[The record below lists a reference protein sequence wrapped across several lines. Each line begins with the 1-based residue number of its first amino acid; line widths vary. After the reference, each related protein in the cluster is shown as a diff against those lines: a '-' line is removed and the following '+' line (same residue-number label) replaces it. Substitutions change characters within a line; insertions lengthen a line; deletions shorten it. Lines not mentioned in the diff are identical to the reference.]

1 MKTMMK
7 TGLKLSQKAAVL
19 LGMLSISAWA
29 QADAV
34 TALKDFVREV
44 KSGRAQFSQVVSS
57 PDGQRKKTSSG
68 SFEFQRPNQFRFVY
82 TKPFEQVIVGDGQ
95 KVWIFDP
102 DLNQASSRRMSQAL
116 GATPAALL
124 AGGNLERDFKLKA
137 LASEGGL
144 DWVQAEPKQADG
156 GFQSLKIGFKG
167 EVLAALE
174 IVDGFGQRSR
184 LDFTALS
191 ANTPIAAERFRFVLP
206 AGADLIE
213 Q

>member
-1 MKTMMK
+1 MKMK
-7 TGLKLSQKAAVL
+7 LLNRIKSLGLAGL
-19 LGMLSISAWA
+19 LMLAGAA
-29 QADAV
+29 QADGV
-34 TALKDFVREV
+34 SALKDFVREV
-44 KSGRAQFSQVVSS
+44 KSGRAEFTQTVSS
-57 PDGQRKKTSSG
+57 PDGVRKKMSSG
-68 SFEFQRPNQFRFVY
+68 TFEFQRPNQFRFAY
-82 TKPFEQVIVGDGQ
+82 TKPFEQLIVADGQ
-95 KVWIFDP
+95 KVWIFDS
-102 DLNQASSRRMSQAL
+102 DLKQASSRRMNQAL

-144 DWVQAEPKQADG
+144 DWVQAEPKLADG

-167 EVLAALE
+167 SVLAALE

-184 LDFTALS
+184 LDFS
-191 ANTPIAAERFRFVLP
+191 AVNANASVAAERFRFVLP

>member
-1 MKTMMK
+1 MKLLNRIK
-7 TGLKLSQKAAVL
+7 SLGLAGL
-19 LGMLSISAWA
+19 LMLAGAA
-29 QADAV
+29 QADGV
-34 TALKDFVREV
+34 SALKDFVREV
-44 KSGRAQFSQVVSS
+44 KSGRAEFTQTVSS
-57 PDGQRKKTSSG
+57 PDGVRKKMSSG
-68 SFEFQRPNQFRFVY
+68 TFEFQRPNQFRFAY
-82 TKPFEQVIVGDGQ
+82 AKPFEQLIVADGQ

-102 DLNQASSRRMSQAL
+102 DLKQASSRRMNQAL

-144 DWVQAEPKQADG
+144 DWVQAEPKLADG

-167 EVLAALE
+167 SVLAALE

-184 LDFTALS
+184 LDFS
-191 ANTPIAAERFRFVLP
+191 AVNANASVAAERFRFVLP

>member
-1 MKTMMK
+1 MKK
-7 TGLKLSQKAAVL
+7 KLLNRFKSLGLAGLLIFAVT
-19 LGMLSISAWA
+19 A
-29 QADAV
+29 QADGV
-34 TALKDFVREV
+34 SALKDFVREV
-44 KSGRAQFSQVVSS
+44 KSGRAEFTQTVSS
-57 PDGQRKKTSSG
+57 PDGVRKKMSSG
-68 SFEFQRPNQFRFVY
+68 TFEFQRPNQFRFAY
-82 TKPFEQVIVGDGQ
+82 TKPFEQLIVADGQ

-102 DLNQASSRRMSQAL
+102 DLKQASSRRMNQAL
-116 GATPAALL
+116 GTTPAALL

-167 EVLAALE
+167 PVLAALE

-184 LDFTALS
+184 LDFS
-191 ANTPIAAERFRFVLP
+191 AVNANASVAAERFRFVLP